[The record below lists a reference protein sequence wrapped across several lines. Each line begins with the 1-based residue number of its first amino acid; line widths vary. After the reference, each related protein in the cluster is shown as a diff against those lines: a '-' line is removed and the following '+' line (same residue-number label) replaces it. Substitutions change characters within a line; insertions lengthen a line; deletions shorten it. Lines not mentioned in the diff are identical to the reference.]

1 VTSALPET
9 YLDAWRALLNA
20 HASVVAHVE
29 EALAA
34 AGLPPLAWYDMLWA
48 IRRAPKRR
56 IRMAEL
62 ASSLTIS
69 RGGLT
74 KFADRLENAGLIRRE
89 PADDDGRGLYAVL
102 TADGNALLRRMW
114 PVYSRALHEKL
125 VSAINTEEATLIAA
139 ALSRVNEHRERAV
152 RSRDRSLP
160 GADSQPG
167 GVNLE
172 AKRPRDVGID

>member
-1 VTSALPET
+1 MMTSTLTET
-9 YLDAWRALLNA
+9 HLDAWRALLNG
-20 HASVVAHVE
+20 HTSVVAHAE

-62 ASSLTIS
+62 ASALTIS

-74 KFADRLENAGLIRRE
+74 KLADRLENAGLIRRE
-89 PADDDGRGLYAVL
+89 PAGDDGRGLYAVL

-114 PVYSRALHEKL
+114 PVYSRALREKFA
-125 VSAINTEEATLIAA
+125 SAISTEEAALIAA
-139 ALSRVNEHRERAV
+139 ALGRVTESRELAGPASNSAAPA
-152 RSRDRSLP
+152 RSLP
-160 GADSQPG
+160 
-167 GVNLE
+167 
-172 AKRPRDVGID
+172 R